1 MEAFFNGPGQA
12 VTKVRRME
20 GRPFGFV
27 EFSSMDAAAAAVEE
41 LSGQELDGNVVRI
54 NLA

>member
-1 MEAFFNGPGQA
+1 
-12 VTKVRRME
+12 ME

-27 EFSSMDAAAAAVEE
+27 EFSSMDAAAAAVDE